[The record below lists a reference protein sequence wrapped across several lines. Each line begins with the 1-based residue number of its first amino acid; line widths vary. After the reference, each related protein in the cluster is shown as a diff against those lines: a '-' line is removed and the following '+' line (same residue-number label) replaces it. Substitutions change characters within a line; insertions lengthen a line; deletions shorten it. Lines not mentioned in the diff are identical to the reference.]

1 MAGTSFD
8 GARWP
13 VQSSQLTAEARM
25 RKLAG
30 ALAYAHQP
38 ASSPYAEMLN
48 EPAQRAQLRDLFTK
62 EYLLRLRRPAS
73 SSLETLVDAGTLALP
88 KLAKLASVLKDK
100 YARICLEGDTLPL
113 EIDLGPRFV
122 RHSVFT
128 CPISKEAGTPD
139 NPPMLLQCGHVLGLA
154 SITKLARGSRS
165 ARFKC
170 PYCPVE
176 SSMDHAKAL
185 DL

>member
-1 MAGTSFD
+1 MAWVAPTGD
-8 GARWP
+8 ARHVP
-13 VQSSQLTAEARM
+13 SVELC
-25 RKLAG
+25 AG
-30 ALAYAHQP
+30 
-38 ASSPYAEMLN
+38 
-48 EPAQRAQLRDLFTK
+48 
-62 EYLLRLRRPAS
+62 
-73 SSLETLVDAGTLALP
+73 
-88 KLAKLASVLKDK
+88 
-100 YARICLEGDTLPL
+100 
-113 EIDLGPRFV
+113 DLGPRFV

-139 NPPMLLQCGHVLGLA
+139 NPPMLLLCGHVLGLA

-176 SSMDHAKAL
+176 SSMDDAKAL